1 MSSILKKASRH
12 FQNDGTVQSMATI
25 KNVIAV
31 LSRDNDFMEEVLN
44 SFSVDAEQNSI
55 IQVGNVKSLLE
66 DIAELD
72 DKAEKIDVRVKKKDI
87 YLETMLEEEKAL
99 FMLYGITEP
108 RLLKKHKSDSLLV
121 ETRYSAKADVLDFN
135 NLSKFA
141 NRCRDEHWDELL
153 EHIQDFIRRNTTNEE
168 FCSARLIKLK
178 DEEQYLLRAVTSD
191 TAYKNYGIN
200 FSVLVALLAM
210 NQYVIE
216 SKDNVYIDEYHI
228 DDSTVYLSFQ
238 LGRPRKISENLELS
252 FNLILENDEIK
263 NSAVRFNGVFKL
275 TYKSGDKSSY
285 LLLRPRSFKDS
296 DTLSYRSDMLTYTH
310 SMNVGTVHEKMSK
323 LPLYISKYVDQTVEN
338 ADAIIDI
345 KNPSEVK
352 DFIAEKVRRARD
364 EHFIKHK
371 GEVLAKLATLQ
382 VDSIFD
388 LFEALRNVEE
398 LFGDD
403 IMSKDYWRSKL
414 HELLLYRGKD
424 NGGK

>member
-31 LSRDNDFMEEVLN
+31 LSRDNDFMEEVLD
-44 SFSVDAEQNSI
+44 SFSVDAEQNSL

-72 DKAEKIDVRVKKKDI
+72 DKAEKLDVRVKKKDI

-200 FSVLVALLAM
+200 FSVLVAG
-210 NQYVIE
+210 
-216 SKDNVYIDEYHI
+216 K
-228 DDSTVYLSFQ
+228 
-238 LGRPRKISENLELS
+238 
-252 FNLILENDEIK
+252 
-263 NSAVRFNGVFKL
+263 
-275 TYKSGDKSSY
+275 
-285 LLLRPRSFKDS
+285 
-296 DTLSYRSDMLTYTH
+296 
-310 SMNVGTVHEKMSK
+310 
-323 LPLYISKYVDQTVEN
+323 
-338 ADAIIDI
+338 
-345 KNPSEVK
+345 
-352 DFIAEKVRRARD
+352 
-364 EHFIKHK
+364 
-371 GEVLAKLATLQ
+371 
-382 VDSIFD
+382 
-388 LFEALRNVEE
+388 ALCA
-398 LFGDD
+398 
-403 IMSKDYWRSKL
+403 
-414 HELLLYRGKD
+414 
-424 NGGK
+424 